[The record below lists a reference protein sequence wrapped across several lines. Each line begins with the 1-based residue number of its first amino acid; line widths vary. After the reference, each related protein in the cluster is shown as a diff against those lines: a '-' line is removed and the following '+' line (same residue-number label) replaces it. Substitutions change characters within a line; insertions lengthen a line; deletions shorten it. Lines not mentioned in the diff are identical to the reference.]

1 MSDHS
6 YASPYY
12 YQLAAMLV
20 PGLARD
26 YWKRLAH
33 DCVLPMQEIFT
44 SSELQL
50 KQKSM
55 RPKLIIQVLA
65 VQSSWQ
71 KVELLD
77 QLLTRES
84 VQFISIEHPDYPE
97 KLKSI
102 ADPPLGLFV
111 KGNAKLLNQRQ
122 LAIVGS
128 RKATRQ
134 ALDIT
139 RSWAGK
145 IARRNIV
152 VTSGMALGIDAAAHM
167 GVLDNGSE
175 SHSTGKTIAVLGC
188 GLLHIY
194 PKQHWQLWQKIIDA
208 GGAIVSEYLPDISA
222 KAQYFPQRNRI
233 ISGMSEGVIVI
244 EAAIK
249 SGSLI
254 TARLANEQGREVFA
268 LPGNIANGNT
278 SGCHYLIQQGAKL
291 VTNIEHVFEEYAW
304 AEESNTPQ
312 AGVNNNSTV
321 PEAYKSSE
329 KFESNTGHKST
340 QCELNLDKKE
350 TKLMASL
357 CEVETSMD
365 QLVGDSGLAFAEVC
379 SILLGLEMKGL
390 IKKTPNGYQKI
401 F

>member
-55 RPKLIIQVLA
+55 QPKLITQVIA
-65 VQSSWQ
+65 VQSHWG
-71 KVELLD
+71 KVEQLD
-77 QLLTRES
+77 RLLTKEKIC
-84 VQFISIEHPDYPE
+84 FISIEHPDYPE

-111 KGNAKLLNQRQ
+111 KGNPKLLNQRQ

-145 IARRNIV
+145 ISRQNVA

-167 GVLDNGSE
+167 GVLDNDSE
-175 SHSTGKTIAVLGC
+175 SHSAGKTIAVLGC

-208 GGAIVSEYLPDISA
+208 GGAIVSEYLPDVSA

-291 VTNIEHVFEEYAW
+291 VTNIEHIFEEYAW
-304 AEESNTPQ
+304 AEVSNNPHKSASSKSHNSNSSNNSESN
-312 AGVNNNSTV
+312 AS
-321 PEAYKSSE
+321 
-329 KFESNTGHKST
+329 HKST
-340 QCELNLDKKE
+340 QCELSLDKKE

-357 CEVETSMD
+357 YEVETSMD